1 MERVIVI
8 EKIIEKDAK
17 LYLKL
22 FTSTFT
28 LSAFTLGGGYVIVPL
43 MRKKFVQELGWIEEK
58 EMLDYV
64 ALAQSTPG
72 PIAVNTSILVG
83 FRIAGVLGALLT
95 VLGTVLPPLIII
107 SLVFF
112 LYDAF
117 SSNAVVN
124 AALLGMRIGVA
135 AVLLDVVVRMIWLI
149 VKEKNLLSIFILL
162 ASFVALQFFNV
173 SIVLIIALAAL
184 IGAAETLIKSQRE
197 RGQGSK

>member
-149 VKEKNLLSIFILL
+149 VKEKTFSQYLFYWLLLLPYIF
-162 ASFVALQFFNV
+162 SMSALC
-173 SIVLIIALAAL
+173 L
-184 IGAAETLIKSQRE
+184 
-197 RGQGSK
+197 